1 MTNQILYISLGLIPS
16 IIWLFYYLRKDTYP
30 EPSGKIIEIFLR
42 GALAAIIAALI
53 ETIIIKNV
61 GGFNFLHS
69 LNRAAYMFLLISFI
83 EETSK
88 YLVIRKKAF
97 QESEFDEPLDA
108 IVYMIISGLG
118 FAALENILLFFSE
131 SLEPSET
138 LLIATL
144 RFGGATLLHALCS
157 GIFGYFIALSFCNT
171 SKKHFFFLMGL
182 AIVIFLHALYNFSI
196 IQLDEQY
203 RLIIPTII
211 LGFLAIFLSL
221 GIKHAK
227 KLKSICKLK

>member
-1 MTNQILYISLGLIPS
+1 MNNQILYISLGLIPS
-16 IIWLFYYLRKDTYP
+16 IIWLFYYLRKDTHP
-30 EPSGKIIEIFLR
+30 EPSGKILEIFLR

-53 ETIIIKNV
+53 ETTIIKNV
-61 GGFNFLHS
+61 GGFNFLYS
-69 LNRAAYMFLLISFI
+69 LNTTAYMFLLISFI

-108 IVYMIISGLG
+108 IVYMIISALG

-157 GIFGYFIALSFCNT
+157 GIFGYFIALSF
-171 SKKHFFFLMGL
+171 SKSDKKYLFFLMGL
-182 AIVIFLHALYNFSI
+182 VIVVFLHALYNFSI
-196 IQLDEQY
+196 IQLDQEY

-221 GIKHAK
+221 GIKHTK
-227 KLKSICKLK
+227 KLKSICELE